1 MLFTDQLLAV
11 ARAYAEAEQVD
22 LSVVSSRVFDDSKK
36 LPAVASGAASLTL
49 RRAEAA
55 LAWFAGR
62 WPAGATWPAAVPVP
76 AESLPAASQTVL
88 QPAAGPSAGASHNA
102 PAAFSGEAA

>member
-1 MLFTDQLLAV
+1 MALMLFTDQLLAV

-62 WPAGATWPAAVPVP
+62 WPAGATWPAAVP
-76 AESLPAASQTVL
+76 LPAAPETAL
-88 QPAAGPSAGASHNA
+88 QHAAGPSAGASGDA
-102 PAAFSGEAA
+102 PAAFPGEAA

>member
-36 LPAVASGAASLTL
+36 LPAVATGVASLTL

-55 LAWFAGR
+55 LAWFASR
-62 WPAGATWPAAVPVP
+62 WPAGAIWPAAV
-76 AESLPAASQTVL
+76 SLPAAPKTDM
-88 QPAAGPSAGASHNA
+88 QPAAGPSAGATYDA

>member
-1 MLFTDQLLAV
+1 MARMLFTDQLLAV

-36 LPAVASGAASLTL
+36 LPAVAAGSASLTL

-55 LAWFAGR
+55 LAWFASR
-62 WPAGATWPAAVPVP
+62 WPAGASWPVAVP
-76 AESLPAASQTVL
+76 LPAAPETDL
-88 QPAAGPSAGASHNA
+88 QPAAGPSAGATDDA
-102 PAAFSGEAA
+102 PAAFSGRAA

>member
-36 LPAVASGAASLTL
+36 LPAVAAGSASLTL
-49 RRAEAA
+49 RRAESA
-55 LAWFAGR
+55 LAWFAGH
-62 WPAGATWPAAVPVP
+62 WPAAAVWPAAVPIP
-76 AESLPAASQTVL
+76 SSADGASSPCSLAD
-88 QPAAGPSAGASHNA
+88 PAAGAVPPA
-102 PAAFSGEAA
+102 PAALSGRAA